1 MTCVKGAINM
11 TLRFHTKM
19 VGVVSCA
26 EGWRRKKLSHSLKD
40 GRTVTGMDDYD
51 YCGECQLYG
60 DDYSYDKDGDLV
72 SNCDGCSMHPDMEQ
86 AER

>member
-1 MTCVKGAINM
+1 MTCVKGVINM
-11 TLRFHTKM
+11 ALCFHTKM

-26 EGWRRKKLSHSLKD
+26 EGWRREQLSQSLKD

-72 SNCDGCSMHPDMEQ
+72 SNCYDCPMNPNSDAWM
-86 AER
+86 R